1 MKLVRKCHS
10 MGLCKNDDKDV
21 RRWKRI
27 AATFR
32 RGYLLKGEFKSARKM
47 NKIVR
52 HMRKRDFKESVK

>member
-1 MKLVRKCHS
+1 MKLIRKTAS
-10 MGLCKNDDKDV
+10 VGLCKNDSKDV

-32 RGYLLKGEFKSARKM
+32 RSYLLKGEFKSARKM

-52 HMRKRDFKESVK
+52 HMRKRDFKES